1 MSSMPQH
8 EVPVTDRAT
17 AALVE
22 GRTLMRVN
30 LWRIFW
36 VSAVVAFFAS
46 RATGAGS
53 SAWLRLGA
61 IALMCLLVY
70 RGLRW
75 ALWLLGAFTVLAGA
89 LMVVLAFT
97 TPGMQLFD
105 RALFAVLGAVQ
116 VIAFVILVKAPSV
129 RAFMASQREPPSK
142 AGP

>member
-1 MSSMPQH
+1 MSTTLPNDAPNPDH
-8 EVPVTDRAT
+8 AT
-17 AALVE
+17 AALAE

-46 RATGAGS
+46 RAAGTGM

-89 LMVVLAFT
+89 LMVLLAFT

-129 RAFMASQREPPSK
+129 SAFMASQRESPSR